1 MDNKASSERTGRTG
15 TPPPR
20 IIELARNQKLVIERS
35 RPRSSTP
42 EERVDHAQDEDR
54 VRLLDADGT
63 TNLTIRVG
71 AGGTVIELGGGPV
84 ALNVEGDLAIS
95 SRRLLLHGRE
105 EVAITSEENVT
116 VEARE
121 NASLRAKRQE
131 IVSTRGNLKA
141 SANDDVIING
151 ERIRMN
157 C

>member
-1 MDNKASSERTGRTG
+1 MDDKTITGRAG
-15 TPPPR
+15 RVGAAPPR
-20 IIELARNQKLVIERS
+20 TIELAGNQRLIIERS
-35 RPRSSTP
+35 RPRSPAP
-42 EERVDHAQDEDR
+42 EGDCTAATDEDR
-54 VRLLDADGT
+54 VRLLEADGT
-63 TNLTIRVG
+63 TSLTIRVG

-105 EVAITSEENVT
+105 EVAISSDADVK
-116 VEARE
+116 VVAGE

-131 IVSTRGNLKA
+131 IVSTRGDLKA